1 MKKAEFCSLQTYSSA
16 SVIIPVEHS
25 VKVWAWPVKV
35 QDVQHCMTFSHIRSV
50 WLHKKMAY
58 NSVLYGNKD
67 RKSKIKIN
75 HCVSDIKLC
84 SVLFTPSFFVLK
96 LFKILRKML

>member
-58 NSVLYGNKD
+58 NSVLYGNQ
-67 RKSKIKIN
+67 
-75 HCVSDIKLC
+75 DIKLC